1 MAQALFVQTESVS
14 CQAEA
19 LPGQALVA
27 LLRGGEWRELLQRA
41 DAPAKGAADLYGTWL
56 GRLLRASAEQG
67 LVQLAAVRDSFQ
79 SRGMPYESRLAAQQ
93 MPSDLPQSWP
103 SSREDTL
110 RVLPF
115 F

>member
-19 LPGQALVA
+19 LRGQALVA
-27 LLRGGEWRELLQRA
+27 LLRRGEWRELLQRA
-41 DAPAKGAADLYGTWL
+41 DALAKSAADLYGTWL
-56 GRLLRASAEQG
+56 GRLLRASAEQD
-67 LVQLAAVRDSFQ
+67 LVQLAAVRDFFQ
-79 SRGMPYESRLAAQQ
+79 SRGMPHESRLAAPQR
-93 MPSDLPQSWP
+93 PSDLPHPWP
-103 SSREDTL
+103 SSQKDTL